1 MTLLVVVALLPLIAV
16 FGLRRYAA
24 RVDRFAS
31 PGHAVVSMVAAS
43 AAVTAFVYAAGLAL
57 SAVLISEPN
66 HVVART
72 VAGALLAAMVWR
84 TVEAARHLHRVAE
97 NLRVAAEFGRRAD
110 PLTRTLII
118 DEAAPDAFAVSSGGG
133 AVVITSGL
141 AQMLSPA
148 ELDAIVAHE
157 RAHLRYRHNVSIQ
170 VTETAAHLLPW
181 LRVVSAAVRHQAERQ
196 ADECAALDDRKSA
209 LHLIVGAAEK
219 FEAAVAVPAN
229 SVTGSEHP
237 NPGLVRVCD
246 ESACRP
252 SESTEIAAGDGGRR
266 QVQLADSAA
275 RGRPKPTVEHPC
287 DHAGHGRADAESRSG
302 GQRFGDRDAA
312 RRLRRAVGVAHGM
325 PCGNPSV
332 HQ

>member
-72 VAGALLAAMVWR
+72 VAGVLLAAMVWR
-84 TVEAARHLHRVAE
+84 TVEAARHLRRVAE

-133 AVVITSGL
+133 AVVVTSGL
-141 AQMLSPA
+141 AHLLSPA
-148 ELDAIVAHE
+148 ELEAIVAHE
-157 RAHLRYRHNVSIQ
+157 RAHLRYRHNLSIQ

-196 ADECAALDDRKSA
+196 ADECAALGDRKSA
-209 LHLIVGAAEK
+209 SNAVARVALAGAERGPANAVWMPASSGGNVVRRVRALADPPPQPTRK
-219 FEAAVAVPAN
+219 SVAAVAAVLLMLVGGTTVALLDVVQDVVAP
-229 SVTGSEHP
+229 E
-237 NPGLVRVCD
+237 PG
-246 ESACRP
+246 
-252 SESTEIAAGDGGRR
+252 EIPT
-266 QVQLADSAA
+266 QVF
-275 RGRPKPTVEHPC
+275 R
-287 DHAGHGRADAESRSG
+287 
-302 GQRFGDRDAA
+302 
-312 RRLRRAVGVAHGM
+312 
-325 PCGNPSV
+325 
-332 HQ
+332 